1 MAASYPTVEHK
12 RHWKLWPDDARR
24 DVLARLIALNRERAE
39 DERRRGVAATKK
51 RRWTRRKARRGKTQ
65 APPTECVLVERFR
78 TRHSSR
84 HARHSHRIPNLGGRT
99 GCRRRTTWSRRD
111 DALMD
116 KLLTLRAQRRAP
128 SLPAEEA
135 SLLVEINRGVPTA
148 LRDRF
153 DMLVERRRASTL
165 TAKRAMN

>member
-1 MAASYPTVEHK
+1 
-12 RHWKLWPDDARR
+12 
-24 DVLARLIALNRERAE
+24 
-39 DERRRGVAATKK
+39 
-51 RRWTRRKARRGKTQ
+51 
-65 APPTECVLVERFR
+65 
-78 TRHSSR
+78 
-84 HARHSHRIPNLGGRT
+84 
-99 GCRRRTTWSRRD
+99 
-111 DALMD
+111 MD